1 MTNPAMTPL
10 STLAPRT
17 ATDQIFDV
25 LYSAVISLQ
34 LPPGTKVSE
43 AELAKQLDVSRQP
56 VRDAFFR
63 LSKLGFLSIRPQ
75 RATQVTRISEKAVLD
90 AAFVRTAIEA
100 ECLRHCAKRWNE
112 THSRQL
118 HANLAQQTAALNDPD
133 RSNFHALDEAFHRM
147 LCEIAGHAH
156 AWELI
161 REQKAHMDRVRY
173 LTLSENRRREV
184 HAEHTAIID
193 ALDAG
198 DATKAERILR
208 EHLGEIRST
217 VRTMREEHAA
227 YFEDYDAGLPEPGKP
242 REGVG
247 LK

>member
-100 ECLRHCAKRWNE
+100 ECLRHCAKHWNE

-118 HANLAQQTAALNDPD
+118 HAESRPANGRAE
-133 RSNFHALDEAFHRM
+133 RSRPKQFPCAGRSISSHALRDSGACPCVGTHPGTEGAHGPGPVSDTVRKPASGGPCGTYGDHRRP
-147 LCEIAGHAH
+147 G
-156 AWELI
+156 
-161 REQKAHMDRVRY
+161 
-173 LTLSENRRREV
+173 RRRCNKGR
-184 HAEHTAIID
+184 AY
-193 ALDAG
+193 
-198 DATKAERILR
+198 
-208 EHLGEIRST
+208 ST
-217 VRTMREEHAA
+217 GASRRNPIHRADNA
-227 YFEDYDAGLPEPGKP
+227 
-242 REGVG
+242 
-247 LK
+247 